1 MKKPYT
7 MKPNRKYIILLAV
20 LSICSHAISQNLNSA
35 YFMEGYAYGHE
46 INPAKDYTHKSYFSV
61 PLLPGN
67 MNAATRGNMS
77 LTNFFY
83 KNPNGNG
90 LVTYLHPDI
99 SVEEALK
106 GFHKNNKL
114 LSDYRYDL
122 LSVGFHSMKG
132 FNTISLAVRANVG
145 ATIPYDLFSLTKN
158 LQNQDYDISTVG
170 ATASSWVELGL
181 GHSHQITPALRIG
194 GKMKILLGAAYAR
207 LNMKDLSLKL
217 SGEDQW
223 IASAHAEIEAGVKG
237 FTWGEPETKEY
248 NNPQKGTYQQIDF
261 DNIDVDGPGL
271 NGGGVALDM
280 GVEWD
285 LDKNDLVNGVKLSA
299 ALLDLGFIRWK
310 NVLTAKNNGEDFI
323 FEGFDDIKVENG
335 DGTKF
340 EDQADNLGDQLTD
353 LYSLQ
358 DMGAVSKARAL
369 GATMNFGLEYT
380 PLRLLK
386 LGLLSTIRIQGA
398 YGWHEERM
406 VATLSPCRWFDISG
420 SGSVG
425 SLGGNLGWVINIHP
439 KGFNFFLGSDH
450 CVGKFSKQGIP
461 LRSNYDI
468 SLGFNFPL
476 GKANLD

>member
-20 LSICSHAISQNLNSA
+20 LSICPHAISQNLNSA

-46 INPAKDYTHKSYFSV
+46 INPARDYTHKSYFSV

-158 LQNQDYDISTVG
+158 LQNQDYDISAMG

-181 GHSHQITPALRIG
+181 GHSHQITSALRIG
-194 GKMKILLGAAYAR
+194 GKMKILL
-207 LNMKDLSLKL
+207 
-217 SGEDQW
+217 
-223 IASAHAEIEAGVKG
+223 ASAHAEIEAGVKG

-310 NVLTAKNNGEDFI
+310 NVRKKQWR
-323 FEGFDDIKVENG
+323 GFHFRG
-335 DGTKF
+335 
-340 EDQADNLGDQLTD
+340 
-353 LYSLQ
+353 
-358 DMGAVSKARAL
+358 
-369 GATMNFGLEYT
+369 
-380 PLRLLK
+380 
-386 LGLLSTIRIQGA
+386 IR
-398 YGWHEERM
+398 
-406 VATLSPCRWFDISG
+406 
-420 SGSVG
+420 
-425 SLGGNLGWVINIHP
+425 
-439 KGFNFFLGSDH
+439 
-450 CVGKFSKQGIP
+450 
-461 LRSNYDI
+461 
-468 SLGFNFPL
+468 
-476 GKANLD
+476 

>member
-1 MKKPYT
+1 
-7 MKPNRKYIILLAV
+7 
-20 LSICSHAISQNLNSA
+20 
-35 YFMEGYAYGHE
+35 
-46 INPAKDYTHKSYFSV
+46 
-61 PLLPGN
+61 
-67 MNAATRGNMS
+67 
-77 LTNFFY
+77 
-83 KNPNGNG
+83 
-90 LVTYLHPDI
+90 
-99 SVEEALK
+99 
-106 GFHKNNKL
+106 
-114 LSDYRYDL
+114 
-122 LSVGFHSMKG
+122 
-132 FNTISLAVRANVG
+132 
-145 ATIPYDLFSLTKN
+145 DLFSLTKN

-207 LNMKDLSLKL
+207 LDMKDLSLKL